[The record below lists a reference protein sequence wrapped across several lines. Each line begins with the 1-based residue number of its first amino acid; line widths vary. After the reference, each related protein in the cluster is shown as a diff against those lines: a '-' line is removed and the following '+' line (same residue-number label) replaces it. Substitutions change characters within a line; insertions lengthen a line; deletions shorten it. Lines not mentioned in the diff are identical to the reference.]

1 MRFYAFDTLSFSVW
15 FQVLT
20 RLFVS
25 VMIQQPRLPSS
36 GLLPASDVLIR
47 AKEVSFTCYIVF
59 WLINE
64 TE

>member
-1 MRFYAFDTLSFSVW
+1 M
-15 FQVLT
+15 LT

-64 TE
+64 TDSQKLNF

>member
-1 MRFYAFDTLSFSVW
+1 MLLILSPFLCLVSSANK
-15 FQVLT
+15 
-20 RLFVS
+20 LFVS

-64 TE
+64 TD